1 MIERD
6 RSYRALFAVPLL
18 GRLLFGMQIA
28 RIAQSMVGVVLV
40 LFTLHAY
47 RSATLAGWATFCG
60 IFPGLMVSP
69 IAGALLDRHGRRR
82 LVVLDYAVALGTL
95 VLLAVLALTDALPP
109 WLLLSIASISSL
121 TAPLSSTGLRSL
133 FPIIVPSHLWER
145 VNAIDS
151 MGYVSAAIIG
161 PPLAAAIVASWSGET
176 AFIVIGLT
184 FGIAAIVLSRA
195 PDPVI
200 TNGANK
206 PLLREAWDGLVYAW
220 RNPTLRGLGFSI
232 SFINLL
238 NGTFTIVVPLIVL
251 NRLHLGDT
259 FVGLVFGVQGLT
271 GLISALAFGRMDSR
285 NRERMMLVLPM
296 LGCGVFA
303 AVLLLNTSLP
313 VLALVMAA
321 NGFLNGPLDIA
332 LFTLRQRR
340 TDPAWT
346 GRAFAVSMSF
356 NYVGIP
362 VGAAIAGIVAG
373 RSLELATAF
382 GVVASII
389 SAIIV
394 VVMIP
399 ADARSNDSQISL

>member
-1 MIERD
+1 MIAQD
-6 RSYRALFAVPLL
+6 RSYRALFAVPSLS
-18 GRLLFGMQIA
+18 RLLFGMQIA

-82 LVVLDYAVALGTL
+82 LVVLDYAVALGSL
-95 VLLAVLALTDALPP
+95 ILLAVLALTNALPP
-109 WLLLSIASISSL
+109 WLLLLIAAISSL

-133 FPIIVPSHLWER
+133 FPIMVPSHLWER

-161 PPLAAAIVASWSGET
+161 PPLAAGIVATWSGET

-195 PDPVI
+195 PDPAI
-200 TNGANK
+200 GNGADK
-206 PLLREAWDGLVYAW
+206 PLLREAWEGLLYTW
-220 RNPTLRGLGFSI
+220 HNPTLRGLGFSI
-232 SFINLL
+232 SVINLL

-251 NRLHLGDT
+251 NRLHLADT
-259 FVGLVFGVQGLT
+259 FVGFVFGVQGLT
-271 GLISALAFGRMDSR
+271 GLMSALAFGRLDSR
-285 NRERMMLVLPM
+285 NRERMMLALPM

-313 VLALVMAA
+313 VLALE
-321 NGFLNGPLDIA
+321 L
-332 LFTLRQRR
+332 
-340 TDPAWT
+340 
-346 GRAFAVSMSF
+346 GRASC
-356 NYVGIP
+356 
-362 VGAAIAGIVAG
+362 
-373 RSLELATAF
+373 RDE
-382 GVVASII
+382 
-389 SAIIV
+389 
-394 VVMIP
+394 
-399 ADARSNDSQISL
+399 

>member
-40 LFTLHAY
+40 LFTLHTY
-47 RSATLAGWATFCG
+47 QSATLAGWATFCG

-82 LVVLDYAVALGTL
+82 LVVLDYVVALGSL
-95 VLLAVLALTDALPP
+95 VLLAVLALTNTLPP
-109 WLLLSIASISSL
+109 WLLLLIASISSL

-133 FPIIVPSHLWER
+133 FPIIVPKHLWER

-161 PPLAAAIVASWSGET
+161 PPLAAGIVASWSGET
-176 AFIVIGLT
+176 AFIAIGLT
-184 FGIAAIVLSRA
+184 FGIAAVVLSRA
-195 PDPVI
+195 PDPALS
-200 TNGANK
+200 NGANK
-206 PLLREAWDGLVYAW
+206 ALLKEAWEGLVYTW

-232 SFINLL
+232 SAINLL
-238 NGTFTIVVPLIVL
+238 NGAFTIVVPLIVL
-251 NRLHLGDT
+251 NRLHLGET
-259 FVGLVFGVQGLT
+259 FVGFVFGVQGVT
-271 GLISALAFGRMDSR
+271 GLISALAFGRVDSR
-285 NRERMMLVLPM
+285 NRERLMLALPM
-296 LGCGVFA
+296 LGCGIAA
-303 AVLLLNTSLP
+303 AVLLFNSSLL
-313 VLALVMAA
+313 VLTLVMAV

-332 LFTLRQRR
+332 LFTVRQRR

-346 GRAFAVSMSF
+346 GRAFAVSMSV

-373 RSLELATAF
+373 RSIELATTF
-382 GVVASII
+382 GVVASVVA
-389 SAIIV
+389 AIIV
-394 VVMIP
+394 MATIP
-399 ADARSNDSQISL
+399 PDSKVNDFSN